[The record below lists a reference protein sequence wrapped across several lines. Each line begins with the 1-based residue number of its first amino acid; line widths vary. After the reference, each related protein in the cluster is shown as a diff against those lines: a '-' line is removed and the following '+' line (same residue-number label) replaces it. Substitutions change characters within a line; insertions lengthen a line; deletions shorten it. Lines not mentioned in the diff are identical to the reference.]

1 MIMTLPISHDAGTGN
16 GIDGKCSPVEDV
28 PECEGYEADPD
39 DKDANRVEKRRR
51 K

>member
-1 MIMTLPISHDAGTGN
+1 MMIMTLHDAGTGN

-39 DKDANRVEKRRR
+39 NKDANRVEKRRR